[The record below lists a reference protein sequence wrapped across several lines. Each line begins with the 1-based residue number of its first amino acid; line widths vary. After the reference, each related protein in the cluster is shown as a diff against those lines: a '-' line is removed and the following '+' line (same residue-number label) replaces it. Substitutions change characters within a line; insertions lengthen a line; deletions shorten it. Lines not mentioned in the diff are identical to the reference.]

1 MYVHGPEQEK
11 GTKPPSLMM
20 QTGHRTG
27 SEIMPPIPFIDNASL
42 FRQTKRQDWVFPGRA
57 FPFPLKLLG
66 PKAAKGTKT
75 KRN

>member
-27 SEIMPPIPFIDNASL
+27 SEITPPIPFIDNASL
-42 FRQTKRQDWVFPGRA
+42 FRQTKRQD
-57 FPFPLKLLG
+57 
-66 PKAAKGTKT
+66 
-75 KRN
+75 